1 MSTPTDSAGHPE
13 GPATDRPDPWRG
25 DPDADP
31 WRGGSCAGP
40 WHADPYAD
48 REAGPWRGDPQA
60 DPQAG
65 PRAGPQAGPWCGGPR
80 RAAARHGNPYRRRR
94 LRRRRRAV
102 LLGLALLGLGVGGF
116 VTLQPD
122 GRSDAPA
129 RVAGRLADGA
139 GGGRL
144 AGGVQAEPS
153 ADRYPRSG
161 PGRFTAAAGRSEV
174 AGFDGPLYRYRV
186 EVEQGSGQ
194 DAAGFAAAVDATL
207 GDPNSW
213 IRSGELRFQRVP
225 EVAAA
230 DFTVYLATPATS
242 ERMCAEGG
250 LDTEGYTSCRLPGR
264 VVINLARWMD
274 AVPDYGAPLAVYRT
288 YVVNHE
294 VGHELGEEHQACP
307 GPGEP
312 APVMQQQTYG
322 LDGCVANAWPYVDGS
337 RYSGDLVP
345 GS

>member
-1 MSTPTDSAGHPE
+1 MSTESAERPEPPDSG
-13 GPATDRPDPWRG
+13 RPDRRHT
-25 DPDADP
+25 DPYAADP
-31 WRGGSCAGP
+31 YRAGP
-40 WHADPYAD
+40 RHADP
-48 REAGPWRGDPQA
+48 
-60 DPQAG
+60 
-65 PRAGPQAGPWCGGPR
+65 RAAWWHGEPGVGPR
-80 RAAARHGNPYRRRR
+80 RSRRMR
-94 LRRRRRAV
+94 RRRRRAA
-102 LLGLALLGLGVGGF
+102 LLGLALLGAGVGGF
-116 VTLQPD
+116 VTLHPERGPSRPEQ
-122 GRSDAPA
+122 
-129 RVAGRLADGA
+129 VAGRVADGS

-144 AGGVQAEPS
+144 PDGVRAERTTV
-153 ADRYPRSG
+153 AYPRSG
-161 PGRFTAAAGRSEV
+161 PGRFTAADGRSEV
-174 AGFDGPLYRYRV
+174 YGFDGPLHRYRI
-186 EVEQGSGQ
+186 EVEQETGQ
-194 DAAGFAAAVDATL
+194 DVAAFAAAVDATL

-230 DFTVYLATPATS
+230 DFTIYLATPATS

-264 VVINLARWMD
+264 VVINLARWME
-274 AVPDYGAPLAVYRT
+274 AVPDYGAPLSVYRT

-337 RYSGDLVP
+337 LYAGDLVP